1 LSPRIRPKLP
11 PDVEAGERTASR
23 VRARLGTDAVTADP
37 YQAQHDRRL
46 FASDAVTGEHRV
58 VGELKPGT
66 RVPSF
71 FEDLLLEAESQQ
83 RADKAISSWAY
94 RGRDPGD
101 PDRPDADFE
110 LPRALE
116 RLGRVR
122 SGAYR
127 PTRDISG
134 SGTSFLPPRA
144 RRATSPRRSRRPP
157 TARHRWLSG

>member
-1 LSPRIRPKLP
+1 
-11 PDVEAGERTASR
+11 
-23 VRARLGTDAVTADP
+23 
-37 YQAQHDRRL
+37 L
-46 FASDAVTGEHRV
+46 FASDAVTGEHGV

-66 RVPSF
+66 KVPSF

-83 RADKAISSWAY
+83 RADKSIESWYY

-101 PDRPDADFE
+101 PDRPEADFE

-127 PTRDISG
+127 RDISG
-134 SGTSFLPPRA
+134 SSGSFLPGSGGVPGYVAEAFATAARGRA
-144 RRATSPRRSRRPP
+144 ALAERLITREHPGFR
-157 TARHRWLSG
+157 TARPTRCGTPSPATPSQPGLRPLRLRA